1 MISQSVASLLRLPK
15 RKRLEIAESLWLSV
29 AEEEKMPVPERHKKV
44 LDARLAAYR
53 TRKSVPISHQELM
66 QRLRTP

>member
-29 AEEEKMPVPERHKKV
+29 ADEEKMPVPERYKKV
-44 LDARLAAYR
+44 LDARLADYR
-53 TRKSVPISHQELM
+53 TRKSVPISHEELM
-66 QRLRTP
+66 QRLRKP